1 MSTSATRT
9 IRARITTEET
19 LFRHGPEP
27 MNFATQQLHPA
38 TSSFTPFQPQSQH
51 EKTVAT
57 VIRMMLRYELL
68 RVQLESKLTDADEN
82 QRVAMRDEAIRL
94 WVDAFRL
101 QHKASETGMPFSYD
115 EELLRREAVRIAYLL
130 VRKAVKQARMIEEAT
145 VTISVT
151 QALYGIDVEVIN
163 IPQAA

>member
-1 MSTSATRT
+1 
-9 IRARITTEET
+9 
-19 LFRHGPEP
+19 
-27 MNFATQQLHPA
+27 
-38 TSSFTPFQPQSQH
+38 
-51 EKTVAT
+51 
-57 VIRMMLRYELL
+57 
-68 RVQLESKLTDADEN
+68 
-82 QRVAMRDEAIRL
+82 
-94 WVDAFRL
+94 
-101 QHKASETGMPFSYD
+101 MPFSYD

>member
-1 MSTSATRT
+1 
-9 IRARITTEET
+9 
-19 LFRHGPEP
+19 
-27 MNFATQQLHPA
+27 
-38 TSSFTPFQPQSQH
+38 
-51 EKTVAT
+51 
-57 VIRMMLRYELL
+57 MLRYELL

-101 QHKASETGMPFSYD
+101 QQKASETGMPFSYD